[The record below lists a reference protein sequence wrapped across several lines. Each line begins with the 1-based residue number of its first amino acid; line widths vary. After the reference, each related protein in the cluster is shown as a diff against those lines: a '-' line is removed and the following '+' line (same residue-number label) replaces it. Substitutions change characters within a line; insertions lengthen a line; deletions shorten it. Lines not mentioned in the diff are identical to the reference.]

1 MVAVLEK
8 MGSLSFMQYMDT
20 LAQAMAIIVFVI
32 LFNRIASRSSEMHLS
47 FWFAGALAFA
57 AISTAIG
64 REGNLAVNPYMLV
77 SVLLAFAFW
86 GAGYWAHAFRGTKW
100 VPYVIIT
107 MFTGV
112 MFYGVIGHYWDGV
125 PGQVLQTPFFAGIMT
140 LSLIG
145 CIGGPIVSFATG
157 KSNIHALW
165 ATAGWILI
173 TIASYVQWAAAAH
186 KPGAL
191 TGGATDPAVY
201 FPTALGFTLIVIALL
216 KTGVLKEA

>member
-20 LAQAMAIIVFVI
+20 LAQGMAIIVFVI
-32 LFNRIASRSSEMHLS
+32 LFNRIASRSSEMHLG

-57 AISTAIG
+57 SITTVIG
-64 REGNLAVNPYMLV
+64 REGKLANNPYILIT
-77 SVLLAFAFW
+77 VLLAFALW
-86 GAGYWAHAFRGTKW
+86 GAGYWAHAFKDTKW
-100 VPYVIIT
+100 VSYVIIT
-107 MFTGV
+107 MFTGCI
-112 MFYGVIGHYWDGV
+112 FYGVIGHYWDGV

-140 LSLIG
+140 LSLMG
-145 CIGGPIVSFATG
+145 CIGGPIVSFIRG
-157 KSNIHALW
+157 KSNIHSLW
-165 ATAGWILI
+165 ASAGWILI
-173 TIASYVQWAAAAH
+173 TIASYVQWASAAN

-201 FPTALGFTLIVIALL
+201 FPTALGFSLIAIALL